1 MRIYNL
7 PRCSGKTTRILYISE
22 YTKVPIL
29 CMDEITKYELL
40 KRAGALG
47 IEIPRPI
54 TLSDLKRG
62 TEFEGNEILVD
73 EALMLLERLIN
84 GIATNKTLSVKAITM
99 TDEKMGEVI
108 RTYTEDSHKDVSINE
123 YMSIRMR
130 GKNDGKEV

>member
-1 MRIYNL
+1 MTLHRRKHKTMRIYNL

-22 YTKVPIL
+22 YTKAPIL

-40 KRAGALG
+40 RRAGALG
-47 IEIPRPI
+47 I
-54 TLSDLKRG
+54 
-62 TEFEGNEILVD
+62 EILVD

-84 GIATNKTLSVKAITM
+84 GIVTNKTLSVKAITM
-99 TDEKMGEVI
+99 TDEEMGEVI

-123 YMSIRMR
+123 YISIRMK

>member
-22 YTKVPIL
+22 YTKAPIL

-40 KRAGALG
+40 RRAGALG
-47 IEIPRPI
+47 IEIPSPI
-54 TLSDLKRG
+54 TLSDLKEG
-62 TEFEGNEILVD
+62 IEFEGNEILVD

-84 GIATNKTLSVKAITM
+84 GIATDKTLSVKAITM

-123 YMSIRMR
+123 YISIRMK